1 MALLING
8 LLLNVIEVPIYS
20 LTTKEGMMSSKQMK
34 FSDNEQEQ
42 LTKAVVTISEILLN
56 KLDEGRET
64 AELEVENIIENENRK
79 VVFNVIAQT
88 IKP

>member
-1 MALLING
+1 
-8 LLLNVIEVPIYS
+8 
-20 LTTKEGMMSSKQMK
+20 MSSKQMK

>member
-1 MALLING
+1 
-8 LLLNVIEVPIYS
+8 
-20 LTTKEGMMSSKQMK
+20 MMSSKQMK

-42 LTKAVVTISEILLN
+42 LIKAVVTISEILFN

>member
-1 MALLING
+1 
-8 LLLNVIEVPIYS
+8 
-20 LTTKEGMMSSKQMK
+20 MK

>member
-1 MALLING
+1 
-8 LLLNVIEVPIYS
+8 
-20 LTTKEGMMSSKQMK
+20 MSSKQMK

-42 LTKAVVTISEILLN
+42 LIKAVVTISEILLN

>member
-1 MALLING
+1 
-8 LLLNVIEVPIYS
+8 
-20 LTTKEGMMSSKQMK
+20 MSSKQMK

-42 LTKAVVTISEILLN
+42 LIKAVVTISEILFN

>member
-1 MALLING
+1 
-8 LLLNVIEVPIYS
+8 
-20 LTTKEGMMSSKQMK
+20 MMGSKQMK

-42 LTKAVVTISEILLN
+42 LIKAVVTISEILFN

>member
-1 MALLING
+1 MG
-8 LLLNVIEVPIYS
+8 
-20 LTTKEGMMSSKQMK
+20 SKQMK

>member
-1 MALLING
+1 
-8 LLLNVIEVPIYS
+8 
-20 LTTKEGMMSSKQMK
+20 MMSSKQMK

>member
-1 MALLING
+1 
-8 LLLNVIEVPIYS
+8 
-20 LTTKEGMMSSKQMK
+20 MMGSKQMK

>member
-1 MALLING
+1 M
-8 LLLNVIEVPIYS
+8 
-20 LTTKEGMMSSKQMK
+20 
-34 FSDNEQEQ
+34 
-42 LTKAVVTISEILLN
+42 
-56 KLDEGRET
+56 RET